1 MSIWGKI
8 IGGAAG
14 FAFGGPL
21 GALLGGFAG
30 HLYDTYRS
38 EPESDAPPEGGDAD
52 TKARADAASQI
63 GFTIAVIALGAKLAK
78 ADGVVTEQ
86 EIRAFRRVFHVPPG
100 EEKNVARVFNLARR
114 SIHGFQAYAHQIA
127 GMFEGR
133 PALLE
138 ELLDCLFHIA
148 NADGKVSDEEFA
160 YLAEVAHIFGF
171 SEAEYARIRARHVGP
186 DQDDPYTI
194 LGVAREAGDDE
205 VKAAWRKLVREHHPD
220 RLIAQGLPQEFVA
233 VAEDKLK
240 AINAAWDQVA
250 RQRGIT

>member
-21 GALLGGFAG
+21 GALVGGFAG
-30 HLYDTYRS
+30 HLFDTYRS
-38 EPESDAPPEGGDAD
+38 DGDETAASGDAD
-52 TKARADAASQI
+52 TDTKARDTAASQV

-78 ADGVVTEQ
+78 ADGVVTED
-86 EIRAFRRVFHVPPG
+86 EIRAFRRVFHVPP
-100 EEKNVARVFNLARR
+100 EEVKNVARVFNLARR
-114 SIHGFQAYAHQIA
+114 SIHGYQSYAHQIA
-127 GMFEGR
+127 GMFDGR

-148 NADGKVSDEEFA
+148 WADGAVSADELA

-171 SEAEYARIRARHVGP
+171 TEAEYARIRARHVGP
-186 DQDDPYTI
+186 DRDDPYTV
-194 LGVAREAGDDE
+194 LGVAHDASDDE

-220 RLIAQGLPQEFVA
+220 RLIAQGLPEEFVA

-240 AINAAWDQVA
+240 AINAAWDQVS
-250 RQRGIT
+250 RQRGIG